1 MPTDVLT
8 FLLGVAF
15 AAGAMWARDARTRR
29 DVNNLAAKQRR
40 HENESRR
47 RFIRTVRVLERL
59 AGEPERAA
67 VLELLDVD
75 EASVPLSVVPPLND
89 QDERE
94 HYRER

>member
-1 MPTDVLT
+1 
-8 FLLGVAF
+8 
-15 AAGAMWARDARTRR
+15 
-29 DVNNLAAKQRR
+29 
-40 HENESRR
+40 
-47 RFIRTVRVLERL
+47 VRVLERL